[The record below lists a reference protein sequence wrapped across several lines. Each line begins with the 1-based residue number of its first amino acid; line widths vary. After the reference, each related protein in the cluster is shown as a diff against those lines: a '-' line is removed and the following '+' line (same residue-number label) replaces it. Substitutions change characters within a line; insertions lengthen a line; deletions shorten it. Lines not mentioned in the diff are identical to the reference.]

1 MAVTLP
7 KFADEER
14 VEKDIGEVNTTNTT
28 VLALI
33 SRSNEDAS
41 SELESLFNGNIDTTV
56 PVDNLPTW
64 FIQLATELTT
74 AYYWVKENST
84 EEAKTQREQVRTKA
98 KQTLEKRFF
107 PSEIR

>member
-1 MAVTLP
+1 MVVTLP

-14 VEKDIGEVNTTNTT
+14 VKQDIEAVLTTNL
-28 VLALI
+28 VQLDLI

-41 SELESLFNGNIDTTV
+41 SELESLFTGLVDTSV
-56 PVDNLPTW
+56 IVDDLPTW
-64 FIQLATELTT
+64 FVQLATELTT

-84 EEAKTQREQVRTKA
+84 EEAKTQREQVRNKA

-107 PSEIR
+107 PSETR

>member
-1 MAVTLP
+1 MVVTLP

-14 VEKDIGEVNTTNTT
+14 VKQDIEAVATTNT
-28 VLALI
+28 VQLDLI
-33 SRSNEDAS
+33 ERSDEDAS
-41 SELESLFNGNIDTTV
+41 SELESLFNGLVDTTV

-74 AYYWVKENST
+74 SYYWVKENST